1 MVSLIK
7 NWCRETYPYIKY
19 YLCNASSYVIPP
31 SQAIFVHL
39 YIFLHILFYYHLLLF
54 SLTGKHVKGNSIQ
67 IKVCDQAFP
76 GLTFHKHEVKTQGH
90 ESLQVQPVTEKNI
103 DSVLF
108 WAFFSSLWE
117 SMSVTKRL
125 QIVDPLP
132 SVSQDNRQV
141 SAWSVKGTPSLCRL
155 SGPFSYR
162 YLWLICNI
170 FYCHGWLWGWIGF
183 L

>member
-31 SQAIFVHL
+31 SQAIFIHL

-90 ESLQVQPVTEKNI
+90 ESLQVQPVTEKKI
-103 DSVLF
+103 LTLCFFGLF
-108 WAFFSSLWE
+108 SLPYE
-117 SMSVTKRL
+117 RV
-125 QIVDPLP
+125 
-132 SVSQDNRQV
+132 
-141 SAWSVKGTPSLCRL
+141 
-155 SGPFSYR
+155 
-162 YLWLICNI
+162 
-170 FYCHGWLWGWIGF
+170 
-183 L
+183 